1 VLIIWIIIVFYIDPN
16 WKSLF
21 THIFP
26 W

>member
-1 VLIIWIIIVFYIDPN
+1 VLIIWIIIVFYIDAN